1 MAKTSKV
8 TYSDWRAARSESR
21 STPETGPVTGK
32 ERLLRR
38 PCSDKAAAHAAL
50 SLLLVE
56 ADSGRFTDRHA
67 TVGQALDKYL

>member
-1 MAKTSKV
+1 MAKTSKGHIQRLASGTFRIRV
-8 TYSDWRAARSESR
+8 YAGS
-21 STPETGPVTGK
+21 GPVTGK

-56 ADSGRFTDRHA
+56 ADSRLFTDRHA
-67 TVGQALDKYL
+67 TVGHALDKYL